1 MATLID
7 NRVGIFSTSINHPPL
22 SAPII
27 LNLVTF
33 LLPVTLKT
41 VGFLEENSNRCPKEL
56 QHSLTQEDP
65 SLFGYLLHQNNLFCR
80 KMLKL
85 RSQYGIWTVAALD
98 T

>member
-1 MATLID
+1 VATLID
-7 NRVGIFSTSINHPPL
+7 YRARIFSTSVSHPPL
-22 SAPII
+22 SAPIV

-33 LLPVTLKT
+33 LLPATLKA
-41 VGFLEENSNRCPKEL
+41 VGFLEENSNGCPKEL

-80 KMLKL
+80 TMLKL
-85 RSQYGIWTVAALD
+85 RSQCGIWTMVALD